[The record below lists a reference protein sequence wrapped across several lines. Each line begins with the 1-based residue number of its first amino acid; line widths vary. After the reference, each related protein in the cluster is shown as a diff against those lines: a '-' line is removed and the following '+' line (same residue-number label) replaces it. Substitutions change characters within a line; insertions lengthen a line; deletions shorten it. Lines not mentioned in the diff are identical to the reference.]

1 MIEEATEPA
10 PSLIDQIY
18 QHAVSVQME
27 RDYTDP
33 ATLETYKSAI
43 EHLEALERD
52 NDLNSAFDFNSHML
66 FNRLIQVINCK
77 LESLLSLDR
86 ELDSTCA

>member
-1 MIEEATEPA
+1 
-10 PSLIDQIY
+10 
-18 QHAVSVQME
+18 ME

-52 NDLNSAFDFNSHML
+52 NDLN
-66 FNRLIQVINCK
+66 
-77 LESLLSLDR
+77 
-86 ELDSTCA
+86 